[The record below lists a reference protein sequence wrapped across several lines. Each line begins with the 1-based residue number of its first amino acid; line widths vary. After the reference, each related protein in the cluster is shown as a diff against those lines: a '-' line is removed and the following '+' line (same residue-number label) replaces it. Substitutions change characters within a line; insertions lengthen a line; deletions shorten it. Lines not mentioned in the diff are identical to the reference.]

1 MTKEDNENF
10 RNSTKCWVHDYVD
23 NDVKVR
29 DHFNVTRKYRGSAP
43 YGPSLPILS
52 RVSQFFQGSPDLLNQ
67 IGSPKF
73 SNSRINIFLQRN
85 RVGLIRFMYPPLT
98 FTDFFLSVCFLFHFF

>member
-1 MTKEDNENF
+1 MIEESKYCSEVMKKYFNKKLVMTKEDIEDY

-29 DHFNVTRKYRGSAP
+29 DHFDITGKYRGSAT

-52 RVSQFFQGSPDLLNQ
+52 RVSRFFQGSPDLLNQ
-67 IGSPKF
+67 DRF
-73 SNSRINIFLQRN
+73 SQIF
-85 RVGLIRFMYPPLT
+85 RF
-98 FTDFFLSVCFLFHFF
+98 

>member
-1 MTKEDNENF
+1 MKKYFNKKLVMTKEDNENF

-43 YGPSLPILS
+43 CGPSLPILS

-67 IGSPKF
+67 DRFSQIFKF
-73 SNSRINIFLQRN
+73 
-85 RVGLIRFMYPPLT
+85 
-98 FTDFFLSVCFLFHFF
+98 